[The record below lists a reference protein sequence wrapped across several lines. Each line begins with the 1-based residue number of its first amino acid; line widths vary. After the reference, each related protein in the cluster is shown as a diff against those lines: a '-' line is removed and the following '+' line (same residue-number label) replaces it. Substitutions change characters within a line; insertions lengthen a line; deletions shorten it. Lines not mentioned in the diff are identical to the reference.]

1 MDEFLAV
8 YLSFKHHI
16 NGQAAVQTRSSFH
29 VALNK

>member
-1 MDEFLAV
+1 MDDVLAL

-16 NGQAAVQTRSSFH
+16 HRQAAVQTRSSFH